1 MVIGMAGIVQLGGAA
16 IGAIASGGGGG
27 GGGGQTQTVN
37 RDPWAPAQ
45 PYMLENLEDS
55 KKLQDFY
62 RKNPFNEQQKTSY
75 QNTFGDIDN
84 YRQNVAPGLMN
95 FANNAMTGSYTRQ
108 RGGAPG
114 SRSNYGGPVQSGG
127 LLQSAQPGPF
137 NAPRGQSYGLVD
149 FNAQNPHTSGAIL
162 QAAAPVAAA
171 PPPNQAQSQVDE
183 MYQAYLRQQEAQNG
197 R

>member
-1 MVIGMAGIVQLGGAA
+1 MIIGVAGLVSLGGAA
-16 IGAIASGGGGG
+16 IGAMGSKGGGGG
-27 GGGGQTQTVN
+27 GGGPTQTVN

-45 PYMLENLEDS
+45 PYRLENLEDS

-62 RKNPFNEQQKTSY
+62 RKNPFNDQQKTSY

-114 SRSNYGGPVQSGG
+114 SRGGYGGPVQSGG
-127 LLQSAQPGPF
+127 LLHSAQPGPF

-149 FNAQNPHTSGAIL
+149 FDAQNPHK
-162 QAAAPVAAA
+162 AAPIQPEAPKTAA
-171 PPPNQAQSQVDE
+171 PPDQAQSQVDE